1 LLEHKS
7 CSIHPEKC
15 EKRLFRKFLRK
26 SPCEHPNRAQFTLKS
41 AKNDFS
47 ENFRENRPVST
58 QIVLN
63 SP

>member
-1 LLEHKS
+1 
-7 CSIHPEKC
+7 
-15 EKRLFRKFLRK
+15 LRK
-26 SPCEHPNRAQFTLKS
+26 SPSEHPISAQFTLKS

-47 ENFRENRPVST
+47 GNFCENRPVST